1 MKLSEF
7 ETLTYKELQAMDV
20 DTLRKLVSDQGKK
33 LNKRVSNIRYSSKT
47 SKIAV
52 NEVMESGGKFA
63 VRGIKKGS
71 KTEKSELIHE
81 AKREQKFSK
90 AKSGTVLGAIKQKQN
105 IQKQTGKTASEYGKQ
120 KAKEYK
126 KQETEKAKA
135 KSKTGKLTKAQKKS
149 ITKKAK
155 AVEVYEKKKYDKA
168 VGDAWDVFHRW
179 REEHPN
185 VAYAKESVKAGVDEY
200 VNESVTFDFDKS
212 DMDIGLHDYL
222 DFTVVS
228 PEELPDVWKTVSTP
242 EMPY

>member
-20 DTLRKLVSDQGKK
+20 NDLRKLVSDQGKK
-33 LNKRVSNIRYSSKT
+33 LNKRISNIRYNSKA
-47 SKIAV
+47 SKIAA
-52 NEVMESGGKFA
+52 NEVMESGGKFS
-63 VRGIKKGS
+63 VRGIKKGT
-71 KTEKSELIHE
+71 KTEKQQLIHE

-105 IQKQTGKTASEYGKQ
+105 IQKQTGKTAQEYGKQ

-126 KQETEKAKA
+126 KAETEKAKA

-155 AVEVYEKKKYDKA
+155 AVEISEKKKYDKA
-168 VGDAWDVFHRW
+168 VGDAWDVFHKW

-185 VAYAKESVKAGVDEY
+185 VAYSKESVKAGVDEY
-200 VNESVTFDFDKS
+200 VNESVNFELDPD
-212 DMDIGLHDYL
+212 DMDASLHDYL
-222 DFTVVS
+222 DFTVIA
-228 PEELPDVWKTVSTP
+228 PDELPDVWQTVSSP